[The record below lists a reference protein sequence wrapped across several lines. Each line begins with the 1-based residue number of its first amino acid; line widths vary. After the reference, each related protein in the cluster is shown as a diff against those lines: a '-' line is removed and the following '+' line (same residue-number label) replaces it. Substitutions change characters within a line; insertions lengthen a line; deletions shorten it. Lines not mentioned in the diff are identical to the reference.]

1 MLAEFTAAGSPTRVS
16 RAIEEF
22 ARSHGV
28 SALVVPWESDA
39 AAVSIA
45 VTSVKADGWAIEHTN
60 LGTIRLTD
68 LGNDATRIAIAPD
81 EQRRAEAP
89 QLGALF
95 ERFAQQVE
103 RRFGA
108 AS

>member
-1 MLAEFTAAGSPTRVS
+1 M
-16 RAIEEF
+16 
-22 ARSHGV
+22 
-28 SALVVPWESDA
+28 
-39 AAVSIA
+39 
-45 VTSVKADGWAIEHTN
+45 KADGWAIEHTN